1 MSLYNCPES
10 SGYLANIAKK
20 SLVLNRTNF
29 DQNKDLKQKEN
40 YLFNDPNTYL
50 KLPNETNF
58 KYMVG
63 KNPKGPQLDM
73 DDKII
78 PYTLVGP
85 PKFFRNKQKEYFN
98 NSKSSKMS
106 FCSRVN
112 NTKISNNKN
121 NNNNNYNL
129 LNDEQIKEI
138 FSRFKNVM
146 NENNNMNH
154 RKKLM
159 TQIDCPKVM
168 DQFIRDPLELQ
179 EKTLKK
185 NMEYN
190 NSIKTIEESIQ
201 RKMFLKM
208 KNKPKSF
215 SNTYNNSSNSSKDI
229 NFNNLSDLVMNSGDE
244 YRLKNE
250 IKNDIEKNKYEK
262 FVLPNVNQNWQ
273 MSLRRPQN
281 FTGTRNEYLNIGSSN
296 NYPVWCIATEK
307 NPDYSER
314 ILNPKKDINL
324 STFADKTSSLDKVS
338 NNNKKNYTTTDNSL
352 KNNIRRNNTSDFLE
366 IQGTKLIDFEEDNYK
381 KLKGK
386 KKKLLNFKYDAE
398 STKDIVFCK
407 DYSINNNHYE
417 EKEKKEK
424 KVKNS
429 KNNNN

>member
-112 NTKISNNKN
+112 NTKINNNNN

-138 FSRFKNVM
+138 
-146 NENNNMNH
+146 
-154 RKKLM
+154 
-159 TQIDCPKVM
+159 
-168 DQFIRDPLELQ
+168 
-179 EKTLKK
+179 
-185 NMEYN
+185 
-190 NSIKTIEESIQ
+190 
-201 RKMFLKM
+201 
-208 KNKPKSF
+208 
-215 SNTYNNSSNSSKDI
+215 
-229 NFNNLSDLVMNSGDE
+229 
-244 YRLKNE
+244 
-250 IKNDIEKNKYEK
+250 
-262 FVLPNVNQNWQ
+262 
-273 MSLRRPQN
+273 
-281 FTGTRNEYLNIGSSN
+281 
-296 NYPVWCIATEK
+296 
-307 NPDYSER
+307 
-314 ILNPKKDINL
+314 
-324 STFADKTSSLDKVS
+324 
-338 NNNKKNYTTTDNSL
+338 
-352 KNNIRRNNTSDFLE
+352 
-366 IQGTKLIDFEEDNYK
+366 
-381 KLKGK
+381 
-386 KKKLLNFKYDAE
+386 
-398 STKDIVFCK
+398 
-407 DYSINNNHYE
+407 
-417 EKEKKEK
+417 
-424 KVKNS
+424 
-429 KNNNN
+429 